1 MMPRQPWDWP
11 PENGRFEKIEI
22 LPPRQPRIDIH
33 VRRQRS
39 DLPQRLVVIAAVIF
53 VCVML
58 LRNPG
63 GLLVA
68 AAIVGPSTIGALVFG
83 VLVCTIAALIQKK
96 RGKPF

>member
-1 MMPRQPWDWP
+1 MRKEMWDWP

-22 LPPRQPRIDIH
+22 LPRRQPRIDLTI
-33 VRRQRS
+33 RRRRN
-39 DLPQRLVVIAAVIF
+39 DLPQRLVIVAAVIF

-68 AAIVGPSTIGALVFG
+68 AAIVGRSTIGALAFG
-83 VLVCTIAALIQKK
+83 LLVCTIAALIQKK